1 MRKNIQ
7 LHSPPRKP
15 HEWEVW
21 WAYTLFYDTSN
32 VKMRPV
38 IILKTSR
45 DMIPAIELTS
55 HAPRDWLV
63 WQYPLQDWAD
73 TGLKQPSTAV
83 LGAIATVPKEALVRR
98 IGALSYTDR
107 ENIKCMLDMQAAR

>member
-15 HEWEVW
+15 QEWEVW

-63 WQYPLQDWAD
+63 MAVPAS
-73 TGLKQPSTAV
+73 GLGGYGSEAAV
-83 LGAIATVPKEALVRR
+83 HRR
-98 IGALSYTDR
+98 AGRDCNRA
-107 ENIKCMLDMQAAR
+107 

>member
-1 MRKNIQ
+1 MRKNSDSRLPKYVPQ
-7 LHSPPRKP
+7 
-15 HEWEVW
+15 EWELW

-38 IILKTSR
+38 IILKSHC

-63 WQYPLQDWAD
+63 WQYPLQDWAQE
-73 TGLKQPSTAV
+73 GLKQPSTAV
-83 LGAIATVPKEALVRR
+83 LGAISTVPKEALGRR
-98 IGALSYTDR
+98 IGKLSYTDR
-107 ENIKCMLDMQAAR
+107 MNIKCMLDMQSAH